1 MIGDDLSVLC
11 VTIVTVSK
19 ILGRVLLAALVVFGV
34 WYAFSHYAGN
44 TKFGCQVAGAV
55 AHADSGDCPTSIG
68 AADAQWAAGRW
79 ATIKDAKVTTGLFYD
94 QDGAEHTYV
103 SGEDSEAAHGAD
115 ILREV
120 GAAASPIGTYPAAS
134 HVEIKAAVGM
144 RDAGERQGVIVINN
158 PGGPCPGNIG
168 CAATVPRVLPRG
180 AALVVW
186 WRNSNGTMQS
196 RRFPG
201 GAG

>member
-1 MIGDDLSVLC
+1 
-11 VTIVTVSK
+11 
-19 ILGRVLLAALVVFGV
+19 
-34 WYAFSHYAGN
+34 
-44 TKFGCQVAGAV
+44 V

-68 AADAQWAAGRW
+68 AADGDAQWAANRW
-79 ATIKDAKVTTGLFYD
+79 ATIKDTKVTTGLFYD

-103 SGEDSEAAHGAD
+103 SGEDSDATHAAD
-115 ILREV
+115 VLRQV

-134 HVEIKAAVGM
+134 HVEMKAAVGM
-144 RDAGERQGVIVINN
+144 RDAGESQGVIVINN
-158 PGGPCPGNIG
+158 PGGPCPGDMG
-168 CAATVPRVLPRG
+168 CAAAVPRVLPRG

-186 WRNSNGTMQS
+186 WRNSSGTMQS